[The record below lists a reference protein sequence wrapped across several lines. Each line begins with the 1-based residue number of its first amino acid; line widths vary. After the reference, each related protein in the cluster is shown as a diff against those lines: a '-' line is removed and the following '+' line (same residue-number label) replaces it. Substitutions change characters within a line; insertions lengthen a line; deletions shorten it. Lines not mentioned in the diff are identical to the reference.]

1 MAKRNKKSV
10 SSAVSLNSIDHR
22 ICELHK
28 LIKENSSEIQQIKQ
42 EIAYGKGGV
51 KVLVFVIG
59 ITTTLIAVLKFLKTN

>member
-1 MAKRNKKSV
+1 MAKRNKKSI
-10 SSAVSLNSIDHR
+10 SSTVSLNSIDHR
-22 ICELHK
+22 ICELQK
-28 LIKENSSEIQQIKQ
+28 LIKENSLEIQEIKQ